1 MCCMRLAVVN
11 LKGGTGK
18 TTSATALAMQ
28 LSARGRTL
36 LIDADPQGSALG
48 WSEEASFPFPT
59 VGLPVRDLHV
69 RLLQLGADY
78 DHVVIDT
85 PPGVPPIVRS
95 AVLAADTV
103 LIPLSPAGV
112 DLRQIGPP
120 FELLADLEPHTPVLR
135 VLLTQ
140 VHPRTVATRV
150 ARELLEKAQVPL
162 LSSEVPHRQGY
173 RTAFG
178 STSTPG
184 HYESVLAELLEAA

>member
-1 MCCMRLAVVN
+1 MRLAVVN

-28 LSARGRTL
+28 LAARGRTL
-36 LIDADPQGSALG
+36 FIDADPQGSALA

-78 DHVVIDT
+78 DHLVIGT
-85 PPGVPPIVRS
+85 PAGVPPIVRS
-95 AVLAADTV
+95 AVLADDTV
-103 LIPLSPAGV
+103 RIPLSPSGV
-112 DLRQIGPP
+112 ELRQIGPT
-120 FELLADLEPHTPVLR
+120 FELLADLEPHSPTLR

-140 VHPRTVATRV
+140 VHPRTVASRV
-150 ARELLEKAQVPL
+150 ARDLLEKADVPL
-162 LSSEVPHRQGY
+162 LKNEVPHRQSF

-178 STSTPG
+178 GPVAPD
-184 HYESVLAELLEAA
+184 HYDSVLAELLDTA

>member
-1 MCCMRLAVVN
+1 MRLAVVN

-18 TTSATALAMQ
+18 TTSATALAMS

-59 VGLPVRDLHV
+59 IGLPVRDLHV
-69 RLLQLGADY
+69 RLLQLAADY

-85 PPGVPPIVRS
+85 PPGVAPIVRS

-103 LIPLSPAGV
+103 LIPLSPSGV
-112 DLRQIGPP
+112 ELRQIGPT
-120 FELLADLEPHTPVLR
+120 FELLADLEPHSPTLR

-140 VHPRTVATRV
+140 VHPRTVASRV
-150 ARELLEKAQVPL
+150 ARQLLEKADVPL
-162 LSSEVPHRQGY
+162 LKNEVPHRQSF

-178 STSTPG
+178 GLVAPN
-184 HYESVLAELLEAA
+184 HYDSVLAELLDAA

>member
-1 MCCMRLAVVN
+1 MRLAVVN

-18 TTSATALAMQ
+18 TTSATALATC
-28 LSARGRTL
+28 LSSQGRTL
-36 LIDADPQGSALG
+36 LIDADPQGSALS

-59 VGLPVRDLHV
+59 IGLPVRDLHV

-78 DHVVIDT
+78 EHVVIDT

-103 LIPLSPAGV
+103 LIPLSPSGV
-112 DLRQIGPP
+112 ELRQVGPT
-120 FELLADLEPHTPVLR
+120 FELLAELEPHTPLLR

-140 VHPRTVATRV
+140 VHPRTVASRV
-150 ARELLEKAQVPL
+150 AREILEKAQVPL
-162 LSSEVPHRQGY
+162 LQTEVPHRQGY

-178 STSTPG
+178 DLITPT

>member
-1 MCCMRLAVVN
+1 MRLAVVN

-28 LSARGRTL
+28 LATRGRTL
-36 LIDADPQGSALG
+36 LVDADPQGSALA

-69 RLLQLGADY
+69 RLLQLGVDY
-78 DHVVIDT
+78 DHIVIDT

-95 AVLAADTV
+95 AVMAADTV
-103 LIPLSPAGV
+103 LIPLSPSGV
-112 DLRQIGPP
+112 ELRQIGPT
-120 FELLADLEPHTPVLR
+120 FELLAELEPHTPKLS

-150 ARELLEKAQVPL
+150 ARDLLEQAAVPL
-162 LSSEVPHRQGY
+162 LRAEVPHRQGY

-178 STSTPG
+178 GTIAPG

>member
-1 MCCMRLAVVN
+1 MRLAVVN

-36 LIDADPQGSALG
+36 LIDADPQGSALA
-48 WSEEASFPFPT
+48 WSEEASFPFLT
-59 VGLPVRDLHV
+59 IGLPVRDLHV
-69 RLLQLGADY
+69 RLIQLGADY

-103 LIPLSPAGV
+103 LIPLSPSGV
-112 DLRQIGPP
+112 ELRQIGPT

-140 VHPRTVATRV
+140 VHPRTVAARV
-150 ARELLEKAQVPL
+150 ARELLERADVPIL
-162 LSSEVPHRQGY
+162 KNEVPHRQSL

-178 STSTPG
+178 GLVAPD
-184 HYESVLAELLEAA
+184 HYDSVLAELLDAA

>member
-1 MCCMRLAVVN
+1 MRLAVVN

-18 TTSATALAMQ
+18 TTSATALAMS

-36 LIDADPQGSALG
+36 LIDADPQGSALA
-48 WSEEASFPFPT
+48 WSEEAAFPFPT
-59 VGLPVRDLHV
+59 IGLPVRDLHV

-95 AVLAADTV
+95 SVLAADTV
-103 LIPLSPAGV
+103 LIPLSPSGV
-112 DLRQIGPP
+112 ELRQIGPT

-140 VHPRTVATRV
+140 VHPRTVASRV
-150 ARELLEKAQVPL
+150 ARELLERAEVPL
-162 LSSEVPHRQGY
+162 LKSEVPHRQGY

-178 STSTPG
+178 GLVAPD
-184 HYESVLAELLEAA
+184 HYDCVLAELLDAA

>member
-1 MCCMRLAVVN
+1 MRLAVVN

-18 TTSATALAMQ
+18 TTSATALAMS
-28 LSARGRTL
+28 LSTRGRTL
-36 LIDADPQGSALG
+36 LIDADPQGSALA

-59 VGLPVRDLHV
+59 IGLPVRDLHV

-85 PPGVPPIVRS
+85 PPGVQPIVRS
-95 AVLAADTV
+95 AVLASDTV
-103 LIPLSPAGV
+103 LIPLSPSGV
-112 DLRQIGPP
+112 ELRQIGPT
-120 FELLADLEPHTPVLR
+120 FELLAELEPHSPKLR

-140 VHPRTVATRV
+140 VHPRTVASRV
-150 ARELLEKAQVPL
+150 ARELLEQADVPL
-162 LSSEVPHRQGY
+162 LQNEVPHRQGY

-178 STSTPG
+178 DFIVPN

>member
-1 MCCMRLAVVN
+1 MRLAVVN

-28 LSARGRTL
+28 LAARGRTL
-36 LIDADPQGSALG
+36 LVDADPQGSALA

-59 VGLPVRDLHV
+59 IGLPVRDLPV

-85 PPGVPPIVRS
+85 PPGISPIVRS

-103 LIPLSPAGV
+103 LIPLSPSGV
-112 DLRQIGPP
+112 ELRQIGPTLA
-120 FELLADLEPHTPVLR
+120 LLADLEPHTPLLR

-140 VHPRTVATRV
+140 VHPRTVASRV
-150 ARELLEKAQVPL
+150 ARELLEQAQVPL
-162 LSSEVPHRQGY
+162 LQSEVPHRQGY

-178 STSTPG
+178 GIIAPG
-184 HYESVLAELLEAA
+184 HYESVLTELLEAA

>member
-1 MCCMRLAVVN
+1 MRLAVVN

-28 LSARGRTL
+28 LSTRGRTL
-36 LIDADPQGSALG
+36 LVDADPQGSALA

-59 VGLPVRDLHV
+59 IGLPVRDLPV

-78 DHVVIDT
+78 EHVVIDT
-85 PPGVPPIVRS
+85 PPGLPPIVRS

-103 LIPLSPAGV
+103 LIPLSPSGV
-112 DLRQIGPP
+112 ELRQVGPT
-120 FELLADLEPHTPVLR
+120 FELLADLEPHSPKLW

-140 VHPRTVATRV
+140 VHPRTVASRV
-150 ARELLEKAQVPL
+150 ARELLEQVSVPL
-162 LSSEVPHRQGY
+162 LQSEVPHRQGY

-178 STSTPG
+178 GLVAPD
-184 HYESVLAELLEAA
+184 HYEAVLAELLEPA